1 MDNYQFIS
9 AMSII
14 APLFVGVVF
23 IRTLLISCRLLFL
36 LIITVAI
43 IELLA
48 IILAKYGINNLFL
61 FHLYSFI
68 EFGVISMIYYQLIR
82 NTQQRKFILYFLVVF
97 QGFSLLNL
105 LFFEKITGFNS
116 FQRNI
121 EAIILMFYFFF
132 YLFEISKLK
141 HEYSLRN
148 PFFILT
154 FGFII
159 YFVGTLSL
167 FVYANQI
174 IQGTDNSYW
183 LIHSVLNIFLNGIY
197 TIALWKGRIRM
208 EK

>member
-1 MDNYQFIS
+1 
-9 AMSII
+9 MSII